1 MLDYLGTFIIGILV
15 SSLFNTE
22 QNSGNNYEN
31 EENEYIP
38 EFNTNKELAQFSPQI
53 INDFSKN
60 IDFCKEELNSQ
71 YNNYISYLNE
81 YIENILNIENEENLF
96 SSRIDNSIEKLSKK
110 MSELEVKHLNI
121 LLVGPSGVGK
131 SCLINSILNLD
142 EGKMAKTEVIKP
154 TTKAFNIY
162 ESEKRKNIRLIDSR
176 GIEKGD
182 YNVDTFVNEIT
193 KYIENQELNGNPDNF
208 IHCIWYC
215 ITGTRFEDIEEKT
228 LLKLS
233 SIYDEFKLPIIVVY
247 TQAIVPIYYNA
258 INKEIKKI
266 SKNFEFV
273 PVVAKEIQLSE
284 DKTIKSKNLDILLQ
298 KSIEKSKNAVHSSVF
313 SALRKIVNNEIDL
326 EIKSGVEKSEIVLNE
341 NLSMK
346 KDDDS
351 NNKYIGEDNY
361 FKIFKN
367 ILFEQGSKKDLK
379 EKSKEII
386 KELINKLKEKN
397 NEIIGKCLNNFANKN
412 SQKYTNKLYD
422 LQEQS
427 NEGKRRYKNMNRR
440 TIENEVVSFIGNS
453 LFDLAMNIG
462 FSNYKNLIPKK
473 IIKLISGKVK
483 NELISLITGDSTKNN
498 LNKKIKNQFQ
508 RILSSIKNFNF

>member
-1 MLDYLGTFIIGILV
+1 MLDYLGTFLIGVLV
-15 SSLFNTE
+15 SALF
-22 QNSGNNYEN
+22 QSDHNSGNYNK
-31 EENEYIP
+31 NEYISDF
-38 EFNTNKELAQFSPQI
+38 ETNLELAPFSTQL

-60 IDFCKEELNSQ
+60 IDFCKEELNTQ

-81 YIENILNIENEENLF
+81 YIENILKIENEENLF

-154 TTKAFNIY
+154 TTKTFNIY

-176 GIEKGD
+176 GIEKGE
-182 YNVDTFVNEIT
+182 YNVDAFVNEIT

-215 ITGTRFEDIEEKT
+215 ITGTRFEDIEEQT

-233 SIYDEFKLPIIVVY
+233 SIYDDFKLPIIVVY

-266 SKNFEFV
+266 NKNFEFI
-273 PVVAKEIQLSE
+273 PVVAKDIQLSE
-284 DKTIKSKNLDILLQ
+284 DKTIGSNNLDVLLQ
-298 KSIEKSKNAVHSSVF
+298 KSIEKSKNAVHFSVF

-326 EIKSGVEKSEIVLNE
+326 EINNGLEQSENILNE
-341 NLSMK
+341 NSMT
-346 KDDDS
+346 KDD
-351 NNKYIGEDNY
+351 NLKNKYIGEDNY

-367 ILFEQGSKKDLK
+367 ILFERGSKKDLK
-379 EKSKEII
+379 EKSKQII
-386 KELINKLKEKN
+386 KELITKLKEKN
-397 NEIIGKCLNNFANKN
+397 NEIIGKCLNDFANKN
-412 SQKYTNKLYD
+412 SQKYVNKLYD
-422 LQEQS
+422 LQDQL
-427 NEGKRRYKNMNRR
+427 NEGKRRYKNMNRNK
-440 TIENEVVSFIGNS
+440 IEKEVVSFIGSS

-462 FSNYKNLIPKK
+462 LSNYKNLIPAK

-483 NELISLITGDSTKNN
+483 NELISLITGYSTKNN

-508 RILSSIKNFNF
+508 KILSSIKKFKF